1 MTNETDSGADQAHPP
16 KEQAAAPDKQTEAAD
31 AEEASSRGETRTV
44 VRRQEVAWSG
54 ALPPPGALREF
65 DELIPNGAE
74 RIMQLTEKETAH
86 RISYEDR
93 ALTANIGESRR
104 GQWLGAGIS
113 LVALFCGIG
122 AVALG
127 SPYVAVAFLGVPVFS
142 IIQAIVTTRSGQ
154 SS

>member
-1 MTNETDSGADQAHPP
+1 MTNDSDGDRASRRKAPTRGASQNRAET
-16 KEQAAAPDKQTEAAD
+16 AAPGNQEAGAKPD
-31 AEEASSRGETRTV
+31 PQAV
-44 VRRQEVAWSG
+44 VSRQEVSWSG

-74 RIMQLTEKETAH
+74 RIMRLTEQETAH

-93 ALTANIGESRR
+93 ALDANIAESRR
-104 GQWLGAGIS
+104 GQWLGASIS
-113 LVALFCGIG
+113 ILALGCAIG

-127 SPYVAVAFLGVPVFS
+127 SPYVAIAFLGVPVFS

-154 SS
+154 